1 MDEVC
6 FFRVWELLQD
16 FPLGNEL
23 VGNELY
29 SDGHLVSLQRLSEL
43 LKSKK
48 PEDLQEANR
57 LIKNM
62 VKEVRLRPH
71 ELSEKIITCKSVFVT
86 ARLFPPG
93 RAQNTEGEE
102 AEKHAGGGRQQRQ
115 AP

>member
-93 RAQNTEGEE
+93 RAQNTEGEK